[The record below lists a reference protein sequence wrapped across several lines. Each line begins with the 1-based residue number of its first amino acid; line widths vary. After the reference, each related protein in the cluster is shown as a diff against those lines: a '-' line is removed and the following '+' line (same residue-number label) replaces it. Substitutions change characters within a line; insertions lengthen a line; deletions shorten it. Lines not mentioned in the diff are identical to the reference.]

1 MFQLCIFPGLGD
13 WMSGYT
19 DKLRSQADLHTL
31 LAYQNASCN
40 GQVKN
45 LSNYTL
51 FCGMVQFLVVQ
62 WKTVSVT
69 ILSTILLLL
78 GKESV

>member
-1 MFQLCIFPGLGD
+1 MTRENLILFQLCIFPGLGD

-40 GQVKN
+40 GQVEL
-45 LSNYTL
+45 LSNYIL
-51 FCGMVQFLVVQ
+51 FCGKVQSLV
-62 WKTVSVT
+62 SGAMENCF
-69 ILSTILLLL
+69 S
-78 GKESV
+78 